1 MNRST
6 FFSVLGWVAAIILI
20 IFFGFV
26 GSIKFVG
33 WHVEMTQNFLGYFER
48 FGLNRELMAI
58 VGAIETFSA
67 VTLVLYR
74 RHWIASYGALGIM
87 ITSIGAI
94 GFHLIY
100 DSVAEAIPAIA
111 TYALSTYVF
120 SQNLDI
126 LKAKFAPKETTEEQ

>member
-1 MNRST
+1 MNMSA
-6 FFSVLGWVAAIILI
+6 FFSILGWVAAIILI
-20 IFFGFV
+20 IFFGLV

-33 WHVEMTQNFLGYFER
+33 WHIEMTQNFLGYFER
-48 FGLNRELMAI
+48 FGLNREIMAF

-67 VTLVLYR
+67 VTLILYR

-94 GFHLIY
+94 GFHFVY
-100 DSVAEAIPAIA
+100 DTIADAIPAIA

-120 SQNLDI
+120 SRNLDI
-126 LKAKFAPKETTEEQ
+126 LKAKFIPEATATE